1 MEKSRVQ
8 AYLQSAC
15 SVLNFDIGEIW
26 VCRDVANQGTCF
38 FNRWKRG
45 VGSSFAMPRRES
57 EGSEQDNCQPM
68 HD

>member
-26 VCRDVANQGTCF
+26 VCRDVANSGTHARTHARVSTGEKF
-38 FNRWKRG
+38 GIGERSRTQ
-45 VGSSFAMPRRES
+45 SPPA
-57 EGSEQDNCQPM
+57 
-68 HD
+68 

>member
-26 VCRDVANQGTCF
+26 VCRDVAS
-38 FNRWKRG
+38 RG
-45 VGSSFAMPRRES
+45 A
-57 EGSEQDNCQPM
+57 
-68 HD
+68 

>member
-26 VCRDVANQGTCF
+26 CCRDTSTGGKALT
-38 FNRWKRG
+38 
-45 VGSSFAMPRRES
+45 P
-57 EGSEQDNCQPM
+57 
-68 HD
+68 